1 MNHLSQAAL
10 SMSLHELEPLDRDAI
25 TDEAMKLE
33 IERNKERFPM
43 PGIDWEW
50 VESNLRQNL
59 SIWEPDPTII
69 ENEGLEKWVRNRD
82 AKDWKF
88 YGRYRGWLQKEDPRF
103 PIQQLDR
110 KTDDILDRCADPKKE
125 GRWDRRGLVV
135 GNVQSG
141 KTRNYIGLINKA
153 IDSGY
158 RMVIVMAGVHNI
170 LRAQTQSRID
180 HGVVGMQSADLVQR
194 LGTTRYVGVGNMD
207 PDFNGAVNCLT
218 STPYRPQNDSAR
230 KGGDFSRATAQQLVT
245 NIRSSQDAWLVVIK
259 KNKSILENLILWL
272 NQLKREGEGKLDNFP
287 VLVIDDEADNASV
300 NSGPEEDPKTINRL
314 IRVMLE
320 LFGQKTF
327 VGYTATPYAN
337 LFIPDE
343 WAFRGK
349 ALINGQEFEVGPD
362 LFPRDFIVNLMPGTN
377 YMGAEVVFGRLALD
391 NDDRELEGLD
401 VFHPITDN
409 LPPGDDDYD
418 GGAYIPL
425 KQGPSDPIPDG
436 IPESLKEAVRN
447 FVLVVATREARG
459 QGKKHD
465 SMLVH
470 VSYRVAW
477 IDGISMLVDDY
488 FQLIR
493 QHVRV
498 GDRVMLADLKNQ
510 YESEFLSKTD
520 AIKASLNYDDAGI
533 VSTPWSNVLLALQ
546 SAVDKIEVR
555 AVHATRR
562 GVQMPPSDLL
572 YEDHLDSGLHVI
584 AVGGGKLSRG
594 LTLEGL
600 SVSYF
605 LRTTR
610 MYDSLMQMGRW
621 FGYRMGYADLCRI
634 YTTPTLYNQFR
645 HITMATEEIRK
656 GFDEMFHQGLRP
668 VDVQLKVRTDPNREL
683 LITAT
688 NRMRNAERALVTFG
702 GKTLQTYRFLLDP
715 KIQLSNATLVG
726 KFINSM
732 AFDEKKEGKKLAFVS
747 SKVDSLKVIS
757 LLEEWKFQD
766 DLDLEFRAALEYWRK
781 QIVENIGLETCSV
794 AIPVNSNNVI
804 GVVAGR
810 VLSNPHNGIVSNR
823 TDVQVYHIGGSA
835 GLKLKSFYRS
845 LAPDKTLVSLET
857 TRNHAIMDASQRRV
871 DLRISS
877 TLRGDELKK
886 AVFDGRRNSGPLLV
900 LMPLDSRVDDRLSS
914 DVPLFGL
921 GLILPSVD
929 NELPIE
935 YMVNQPAIMFDPIAE
950 SPLEDDTASVEE

>member
-377 YMGAEVVFGRLALD
+377 YMGAEV
-391 NDDRELEGLD
+391 E
-401 VFHPITDN
+401 IT
-409 LPPGDDDYD
+409 PC
-418 GGAYIPL
+418 
-425 KQGPSDPIPDG
+425 S
-436 IPESLKEAVRN
+436 
-447 FVLVVATREARG
+447 
-459 QGKKHD
+459 
-465 SMLVH
+465 
-470 VSYRVAW
+470 RV
-477 IDGISMLVDDY
+477 
-488 FQLIR
+488 
-493 QHVRV
+493 
-498 GDRVMLADLKNQ
+498 
-510 YESEFLSKTD
+510 
-520 AIKASLNYDDAGI
+520 
-533 VSTPWSNVLLALQ
+533 
-546 SAVDKIEVR
+546 
-555 AVHATRR
+555 
-562 GVQMPPSDLL
+562 
-572 YEDHLDSGLHVI
+572 
-584 AVGGGKLSRG
+584 
-594 LTLEGL
+594 
-600 SVSYF
+600 
-605 LRTTR
+605 
-610 MYDSLMQMGRW
+610 
-621 FGYRMGYADLCRI
+621 
-634 YTTPTLYNQFR
+634 
-645 HITMATEEIRK
+645 
-656 GFDEMFHQGLRP
+656 
-668 VDVQLKVRTDPNREL
+668 
-683 LITAT
+683 
-688 NRMRNAERALVTFG
+688 
-702 GKTLQTYRFLLDP
+702 
-715 KIQLSNATLVG
+715 
-726 KFINSM
+726 
-732 AFDEKKEGKKLAFVS
+732 
-747 SKVDSLKVIS
+747 SKV
-757 LLEEWKFQD
+757 
-766 DLDLEFRAALEYWRK
+766 
-781 QIVENIGLETCSV
+781 
-794 AIPVNSNNVI
+794 
-804 GVVAGR
+804 
-810 VLSNPHNGIVSNR
+810 
-823 TDVQVYHIGGSA
+823 
-835 GLKLKSFYRS
+835 
-845 LAPDKTLVSLET
+845 
-857 TRNHAIMDASQRRV
+857 
-871 DLRISS
+871 
-877 TLRGDELKK
+877 
-886 AVFDGRRNSGPLLV
+886 SGFSKWLT
-900 LMPLDSRVDDRLSS
+900 
-914 DVPLFGL
+914 
-921 GLILPSVD
+921 
-929 NELPIE
+929 
-935 YMVNQPAIMFDPIAE
+935 Q
-950 SPLEDDTASVEE
+950 T

>member
-726 KFINSM
+726 KFITLWRST
-732 AFDEKKEGKKLAFVS
+732 KRR
-747 SKVDSLKVIS
+747 
-757 LLEEWKFQD
+757 
-766 DLDLEFRAALEYWRK
+766 RARSW
-781 QIVENIGLETCSV
+781 
-794 AIPVNSNNVI
+794 P
-804 GVVAGR
+804 
-810 VLSNPHNGIVSNR
+810 
-823 TDVQVYHIGGSA
+823 
-835 GLKLKSFYRS
+835 SFLRRW
-845 LAPDKTLVSLET
+845 TL
-857 TRNHAIMDASQRRV
+857 
-871 DLRISS
+871 
-877 TLRGDELKK
+877 
-886 AVFDGRRNSGPLLV
+886 
-900 LMPLDSRVDDRLSS
+900 
-914 DVPLFGL
+914 
-921 GLILPSVD
+921 
-929 NELPIE
+929 
-935 YMVNQPAIMFDPIAE
+935 
-950 SPLEDDTASVEE
+950 